1 MEKSYL
7 PFYFFA
13 LFVGSLLGFS
23 VGTFDA
29 REAVTECQKE
39 LPRNVECRII
49 AVPIDKN

>member
-1 MEKSYL
+1 MSL

-13 LFVGSLLGFS
+13 IFVGVLFGYSI
-23 VGTFDA
+23 GTYDA
-29 REAVTECQKE
+29 REAIAECQKE